1 MFVSGWIA
9 HPQFHYPGEQC
20 GPWASCNNCG
30 CLVTSHRYNVLSEPH
45 SPMPQTT
52 EICKIFEPETD
63 QFHTNFSD
71 TLTPVQ
77 AHLNFH
83 PDVN

>member
-1 MFVSGWIA
+1 
-9 HPQFHYPGEQC
+9 
-20 GPWASCNNCG
+20 
-30 CLVTSHRYNVLSEPH
+30 
-45 SPMPQTT
+45 MPQTT

-71 TLTPVQ
+71 TVTPVQ